1 MLKMS
6 NIFSFLIS
14 LLDLLQPK
22 CNPFTRNQT
31 IENNPPIKSTLH
43 HKVLLCKLVPRMVPT
58 DRLAFSFSLSFAF
71 FFF

>member
-1 MLKMS
+1 MIMNK
-6 NIFSFLIS
+6 NVKNVKHYSFLIS

-43 HKVLLCKLVPRMVPT
+43 HKVLLCK
-58 DRLAFSFSLSFAF
+58 
-71 FFF
+71 

>member
-1 MLKMS
+1 MNK
-6 NIFSFLIS
+6 NVKNVKHYSFLIS

-43 HKVLLCKLVPRMVPT
+43 HKVLLCK
-58 DRLAFSFSLSFAF
+58 
-71 FFF
+71 